1 MNIFN
6 TVILDPIFNALIFFY
21 NIFGDIGLAIIA
33 ITAIVRMLLFPLS
46 AKAFKAQRRMQ
57 ALQPEMKKLQE
68 KHKGDKEALS
78 KEMMAFYKKEG
89 VNPASS
95 CLPTLVQI
103 PILIALFFV
112 FKDAITGQHLDAVY
126 SFIQRPGSIDPS
138 FLGLIDLSSYW
149 GHNLTAANY
158 ILAAGTA
165 GLQFMQSRMLM
176 PKGTDM
182 PAMNKQIMYIF
193 PVLTF
198 VFALTLPAALPLY
211 WATSTLFMVGQQY
224 WIIKKNPLAQAHEV
238 AIKDWDAANPA
249 DPVGADAGASASAA
263 EKPKKRPEVLA
274 VTKQKGGA
282 KVTVRKRG
290 E

>member
-1 MNIFN
+1 MDIFN
-6 TVILDPIFNALIFFY
+6 KLILDPIFNALIFFY

-33 ITAIVRMLLFPLS
+33 ITAIVRIILFPLS

-57 ALQPEMKKLQE
+57 ALQPEMKKLQQ
-68 KHKGDKEALS
+68 KHKDDREALS

-126 SFIQRPGSIDPS
+126 SFIQQPSSINPD
-138 FLGLIDLSSYW
+138 FLGLIDLSTYW
-149 GHNLTAANY
+149 GHGLGPANY
-158 ILAAGTA
+158 ILAAVTA

-176 PKGTDM
+176 PKGNDV
-182 PAMNKQIMYIF
+182 PALNKQIMYLF
-193 PVLTF
+193 PALTF

-211 WATSTLFMVGQQY
+211 WATSTLFMIAQQY
-224 WIIKKNPLAQAHEV
+224 WIIQRNPLAQAHAV
-238 AIKDWDAANPA
+238 AVKDWDAANPA
-249 DPVGADAGASASAA
+249 DPVGT
-263 EKPKKRPEVLA
+263 KKGTQEVLPGKTAA
-274 VTKQKGGA
+274 VKQTKKKGGA
-282 KVTVRKRG
+282 NVTVRKRG

>member
-1 MNIFN
+1 MDIFN
-6 TVILDPIFNALIFFY
+6 TFILDPIFNALIFFY

-33 ITAIVRMLLFPLS
+33 ITAIVRIILFPLS
-46 AKAFKAQRRMQ
+46 AKAFKAQRRLQ
-57 ALQPEMKKLQE
+57 ALQPELKKLQE
-68 KHKGDKEALS
+68 KHKDDKEALS

-126 SFIQRPGSIDPS
+126 SFIQQPASIDPN
-138 FLGLIDLSSYW
+138 FLGIDLSTYW
-149 GHNLTAANY
+149 GHGLTAANF
-158 ILAAGTA
+158 ILAAVTA
-165 GLQFMQSRMLM
+165 SLQFMQSRMLM
-176 PKGTDM
+176 PKNTDM
-182 PAMNKQIMYIF
+182 PAMNRQIMYLF

-211 WATSTLFMVGQQY
+211 WATSTLFMIGQQY
-224 WIIKKNPLAQAHEV
+224 WIIKRNPLAQAHEV
-238 AIKDWDAANPA
+238 AVKDWDAANPE
-249 DPVGADAGASASAA
+249 DPVGKD
-263 EKPKKRPEVLA
+263 KPKAKKPEVLA
-274 VTKQKGGA
+274 VTKKKGSA

>member
-1 MNIFN
+1 MNVFD
-6 TVILDPIFNALIFFY
+6 TFILDPIFNALIFFY

-33 ITAIVRMLLFPLS
+33 ITAIVRIILFPLS
-46 AKAFKAQRRMQ
+46 AKAFKAQRRLQ
-57 ALQPEMKKLQE
+57 ALQPELKKLQE
-68 KHKGDKEALS
+68 KHKDDREALS

-112 FKDAITGQHLDAVY
+112 FKDAITGLHLEAVY
-126 SFIQRPGSIDPS
+126 SFIQTPQSIDPN
-138 FLGLIDLSSYW
+138 FLGIIDLSTYW
-149 GHNLTAANY
+149 GHGITAANY
-158 ILAAGTA
+158 ILAAVTA

-176 PKGTDM
+176 PKNQDG
-182 PAMNKQIMYIF
+182 PAMNRQIMYLF

-211 WATSTLFMVGQQY
+211 WATSTAFMIAQQY
-224 WIIKKNPLAQAHEV
+224 YIIKKNPLAQAHEV
-238 AIKDWDAANPA
+238 AVKDWDAANPD
-249 DPVGADAGASASAA
+249 DPVGESG
-263 EKPKKRPEVLA
+263 KKPPKKKPEVLA
-274 VTKQKGGA
+274 VTKKKGSA
-282 KVTVRKRG
+282 KVTIRKRG